1 MRSGP
6 LEGSYDIISPETAT
20 QSERVE
26 KQTTVARRCDAIYLK
41 LPRNK
46 SYSLQKVRFGDGNPQ
61 IQDHLDVT
69 VSLPKNHP
77 ENLTFGASTRFSGS
91 RRVIVTRSRVHSG
104 RPRRSPSTY
113 PPTRF
118 HPRSFL
124 CTARPTRCTP
134 LRLPSPPRPRS
145 CPASSART
153 GRVLAGTSLWVL
165 TLRVRAS
172 HHL

>member
-46 SYSLQKVRFGDGNPQ
+46 SYSIKKVRFGDGNPQ
-61 IQDHLDVT
+61 IQDHLAIT

-104 RPRRSPSTY
+104 ARGTSAVAG
-113 PPTRF
+113 
-118 HPRSFL
+118 L
-124 CTARPTRCTP
+124 CPCSKWQHMVLVGYLHHLGISLNNA
-134 LRLPSPPRPRS
+134 LRLP
-145 CPASSART
+145 
-153 GRVLAGTSLWVL
+153 
-165 TLRVRAS
+165 
-172 HHL
+172 